1 MRAASPIRPCRKD
14 DAVARAPTLLPEGP
28 LWRTFLLF
36 LIPMIA
42 SNVLQALSGTINN
55 VYLGQMIGV
64 DALAAVSAFFP
75 ILFLFISF
83 IIGLGSGASV
93 LIGQAFGAQKF
104 DEVKRVAGTTLAVA
118 ILFGLLV
125 AAFGGL
131 FTGRILALVGTPA
144 DILPSATGYA
154 RIMLIAMPGLFVFLL
169 FTAMMR
175 GVGDTVTPLYALAL
189 STAVGLAVTPMLI
202 RGSFG
207 LPKLGVESGAVASIL
222 SFLLALVWLAW
233 FLRRRRHPLAP
244 DAVLLRGLVIDR
256 AILVAVLK
264 IGLPSGVQLI
274 LVSLSEVAVLALV
287 NSFGSQATA
296 AYGTVN
302 QVVSYVQFPA
312 ISIAITASILGAQ
325 AIGAG
330 RADRLGQITRTGLV
344 LTLVISGTLVLLAYL
359 FSRRIIGFFI
369 TDPAVIELAQRLLHI
384 TLWSYIVFGLA
395 AVVAGV
401 MRASGTVLVPTTIA
415 IIAIVGVEVP
425 VAYALAPRLGIDGV
439 WIAYPVAFAAMLA
452 MQSAYYWFVW
462 RKKPIKRLI

>member
-1 MRAASPIRPCRKD
+1 MHAALPNPPCRKD
-14 DAVARAPTLLPEGP
+14 DTVARAPTLLPEGP

-36 LIPMIA
+36 LIPMVA
-42 SNVLQALSGTINN
+42 ANVLQALSGTINN

-83 IIGLGSGASV
+83 IIGLGAGASV

-344 LTLVISGTLVLLAYL
+344 LTLVISGTLVLLAYV

-401 MRASGTVLVPTTIA
+401 MRASGTVLVPTAIA
-415 IIAIVGVEVP
+415 IIAIVGIEVP